1 MAGVG
6 RILFFF
12 AAAHIIYWLT
22 TGLKVGGGGGSD
34 MGRAVR
40 DRIRRDKKGAVFASH
55 MYLYLDIK
63 VDDGY
68 WYVGGKFAV
77 LKHTFFR
84 YL

>member
-1 MAGVG
+1 MLRGVG
-6 RILFFF
+6 WGWENFVFF

-55 MYLYLDIK
+55 MYL
-63 VDDGY
+63 
-68 WYVGGKFAV
+68 
-77 LKHTFFR
+77 
-84 YL
+84 